1 MFDVKPV
8 LQNAPQY
15 VEKVGLLLKKNSPTI
30 LTGLGIVGFVSTVVV
45 ACKETPKAITLME
58 EEQERQDRNE
68 ESGPVAKAKMIVSV
82 APAYLPAVG
91 LGIVSAGCIIGANH
105 VNLQRNAAF
114 VTAYGMLAKEFSEY
128 QGSVAEKFGKKKFDE
143 LHDEFVTKDVKNAA
157 VDDDKYIDAGCGNE
171 RCFEKYSGR
180 YFRSDAEHL
189 RKIENEINQDMLN
202 DDLSSI
208 SLNSVYDHMNL
219 PDIKK
224 GDLIGWNAHDLNSCK
239 ELFRFIFTYTEDE
252 NENPVRIVSFA
263 RDPYPDY
270 EYPSNSNYEG
280 SSYR

>member
-30 LTGLGIVGFVSTVVV
+30 LTGLGIVGFVSTVVI

-114 VTAYGMLAKEFSEY
+114 ATAYGMLAKEFSEY

-143 LHDEFVTKDVKNAA
+143 LKDSVAVKPVKDNPPTE
-157 VDDDKYIDAGCGNE
+157 DLYIDTGMGSDK
-171 RCFEKYSGR
+171 CFERYSGR
-180 YFRSDAEHL
+180 YFRCDAEHL
-189 RKIENEINQDMLN
+189 RQMENYINREMLS
-202 DDLSSI
+202 DDLLSI
-208 SLNSVYDHMNL
+208 SLNSVYEIMKL
-219 PDIKK
+219 PPVKN
-224 GDLIGWNAHDLNSCK
+224 GELIGWNAHDLNTCK
-239 ELFRFIFTYTEDE
+239 ELIHFIFTYTEDE
-252 NENPVRIVSFA
+252 SENPIRVVSFA
-263 RDPYPDY
+263 KDPYPDY
-270 EYPSNSNYEG
+270 EYPSNLNYEG
-280 SSYR
+280 SEYR